1 MRLPRVVSIALGA
14 LASAALALFPV
25 NASHAQTG
33 EYVAMGDSYSSGTG
47 AGNYTDILCT
57 RSANAYPALWA
68 AANPGTTFRF
78 VACGGAQIPDVR
90 RNQLSALSTSTTLV
104 SISIGGNDAGFA
116 STMLRC
122 QLLTTLACR
131 RAVEEGR
138 DYVEN
143 QLPGELDALYA
154 EIRRRAPQAK
164 VVVLG
169 YPYLYET
176 GGICLSM
183 NATKRQIL
191 KEGADVLNNVIA
203 AAAHRA
209 GFTFGDARPAFAG
222 HGICASDPWID
233 SGNIHPTAKGHRL
246 GYLPV
251 LTGAIAS

>member
-1 MRLPRVVSIALGA
+1 
-14 LASAALALFPV
+14 
-25 NASHAQTG
+25 
-33 EYVAMGDSYSSGTG
+33 MGDSYSSGTG